1 LFLYQDGETAL
12 DKATRVGMGDKF
24 RSILEVRK
32 GGAWERGK
40 EGASPQGRCLLSP
53 RPSLPFV
60 ASCHRLFLSLPP
72 SLSPPPFLPPPRQA
86 FAYNATHNMNF
97 GTFVGTFL
105 CAARQS
111 RDPPAAG
118 AAAAGGAAAAACVL
132 QKLDAHGVH
141 HAIKFK
147 RLVAAY
153 AGVQMGPEAIRHK
166 ATLSAP

>member
-1 LFLYQDGETAL
+1 
-12 DKATRVGMGDKF
+12 
-24 RSILEVRK
+24 
-32 GGAWERGK
+32 
-40 EGASPQGRCLLSP
+40 
-53 RPSLPFV
+53 
-60 ASCHRLFLSLPP
+60 
-72 SLSPPPFLPPPRQA
+72 
-86 FAYNATHNMNF
+86 MNF
-97 GTFVGTFL
+97 GAFVGTFL